1 MTIGI
6 LNTPILTGEGT
17 YKLSNITLEQAQK
30 LVNENE
36 FISYIGHQATAEI
49 ISILLGTE
57 VPMNR
62 GQFKQEV
69 GQKAIIFKLKSRLLE
84 GQILLTIQEIEE
96 IGYEFQLLE
105 RKN

>member
-6 LNTPILTGEGT
+6 LNTPILTDIGT

-30 LVNENE
+30 LINSNE
-36 FISYIGHQATAEI
+36 FTSYIGHQATAER

-84 GQILLTIQEIEE
+84 GQILVTTQEIEK

-105 RKN
+105 RKA